1 MSETCTIGGL
11 ARQTGVHVETIRY
24 YQRRGLVDEP
34 ARPPGGIRRYGEGHI
49 RRLRFIRRAQA
60 IGFSLDEIRELLRL
74 DDGAQ
79 CDEAQALAE
88 KRLADVRGKVA
99 ELQRIEAA
107 LADLVD
113 RCDAADGRVNCP
125 LIESLQDA
133 G

>member
-1 MSETCTIGGL
+1 M
-11 ARQTGVHVETIRY
+11 
-24 YQRRGLVDEP
+24 DEP